1 MIGLQLRLIRLDY
14 TCKRVGSRSSTLA
27 IFRLL
32 PFHPMVTFNH
42 HTGKLISGWPRHA
55 VSRHQKTS
63 GEPRDDFGFF
73 PCRWK
78 HRKTTTVSDYHG
90 PFTQPSPLI
99 SFSSFL
105 PISIYLSISLST
117 VCFLSLLC
125 PSVGQPATRPLVLR
139 SGRAIFICSVSSV
152 VFLYGLWSFANM
164 PCYCAPATII
174 LYTLILSYFSLC
186 FPIPS
191 DHLNTIF
198 FCLSFLFQSFTS
210 CLVASWW
217 CREFSVPSVFLWFV
231 RFLLCIYFRHDLQ
244 SQVVVVPTVL
254 FHFILFLV
262 LFCLLLLS
270 VLSISCRFFFFQFF
284 L

>member
-1 MIGLQLRLIRLDY
+1 MRSADIRRHQASQETILASFRADENIGRRRPFRTTMAHLPSPR
-14 TCKRVGSRSSTLA
+14 RSSLS
-27 IFRLL
+27 L
-32 PFHPMVTFNH
+32 PFS
-42 HTGKLISGWPRHA
+42 L
-55 VSRHQKTS
+55 
-63 GEPRDDFGFF
+63 
-73 PCRWK
+73 
-78 HRKTTTVSDYHG
+78 
-90 PFTQPSPLI
+90 
-99 SFSSFL
+99 
-105 PISIYLSISLST
+105 YLSIYPSLFRLSAFWVFCVPQWAAGNST
-117 VCFLSLLC
+117 PCAPFRSCHFHLL
-125 PSVGQPATRPLVLR
+125 RVLR
-139 SGRAIFICSVSSV
+139 RVLIR
-152 VFLYGLWSFANM
+152 LWSFANM

-284 L
+284 LLNLLSNSPPHALFAFSLPLFSLVRVRTNFN